1 MDKQGERDEKI
12 EGKWKRMK
20 RSGMQWQGKR
30 KGATRTRER
39 PVVGEEEGDKN
50 KRRVSLGEEEG
61 GDKNKVKGNDRGRGR
76 RLQEQGKGQW

>member
-1 MDKQGERDEKI
+1 
-12 EGKWKRMK
+12 MK

-30 KGATRTRER
+30 KGATRTSEI
-39 PVVGEEEGDKN
+39 PVVGEEEGDKY